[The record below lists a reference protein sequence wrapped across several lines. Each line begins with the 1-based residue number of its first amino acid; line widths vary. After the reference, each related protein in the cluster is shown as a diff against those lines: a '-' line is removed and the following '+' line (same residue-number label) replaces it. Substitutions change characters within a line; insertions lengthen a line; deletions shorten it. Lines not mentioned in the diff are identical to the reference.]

1 MRSEDEIS
9 GRNQGMRLR
18 TRLGDEIQGT
28 WSRDK
33 IEDEVRGDKGTGRGK
48 GICSGDEMRE
58 HSQAKCQIKRCGQGQ
73 DQGARSGDDVR
84 ERGQGTRSGD

>member
-1 MRSEDEIS
+1 MRSEDEIR
-9 GRNQGMRLR
+9 GRNQGIRLR

-48 GICSGDEMRE
+48 GICSRDEVRE
-58 HSQAKCQIKRCGQGQ
+58 HSQGKMS
-73 DQGARSGDDVR
+73 DQRMWPGARSGSEVR
-84 ERGQGTRSGD
+84 R